1 MIQVLKTQMNVSIPM
16 TAFNNGAGSFTFRL
30 PFPSGQQFVITM
42 SDALGYGSG
51 GTTNLLTTGA
61 SQGGLC
67 NTADPSPVV
76 LFETSQQ
83 CRTFVFSNYSG
94 AGQPVTIDVI
104 QPGGQPFSF
113 SPPIGNMSRWDANVT
128 AGTALLFSMV
138 GVKGGLSRVSPLQ
151 IVGATDDA
159 TCNKTTSPPTTA
171 TVTLTPSTA
180 ANSQTSSATTSPPEH
195 KISNAAIAGIAVG
208 VLVILVVV
216 VALGLFFL
224 RKRKGNNQRS
234 RNTNLDLTYDP
245 VARTGNHLY
254 PSAGVPPQTLAPG
267 SGYNSTRFTD
277 QPPIQQQAS
286 HAPSFPHTPLQ
297 YQAQSSYPS
306 QYHQPNP
313 HHQSPLLYQ
322 QSSQYQSLQSSLPP
336 SHSQNHSLGSETNSF
351 RPYTPNN
358 NVPSVIHPSEAS
370 DTASTTISGTSKRQA
385 AMTDISTHSRFIV
398 HTDVEHELPNQDRI
412 VELPPQ
418 YFERPGASAGP
429 FHTDTSYGSEY

>member
-1 MIQVLKTQMNVSIPM
+1 MTLHTRFFWTISALCVLNPSAYAFSFTTTPPTECGNLSISWTGGIQPLQLVMYPVLKTQMNVSIPM

-254 PSAGVPPQTLAPG
+254 PSAGVPPQT
-267 SGYNSTRFTD
+267 
-277 QPPIQQQAS
+277 
-286 HAPSFPHTPLQ
+286 
-297 YQAQSSYPS
+297 
-306 QYHQPNP
+306 
-313 HHQSPLLYQ
+313 
-322 QSSQYQSLQSSLPP
+322 
-336 SHSQNHSLGSETNSF
+336 
-351 RPYTPNN
+351 PYTPNN